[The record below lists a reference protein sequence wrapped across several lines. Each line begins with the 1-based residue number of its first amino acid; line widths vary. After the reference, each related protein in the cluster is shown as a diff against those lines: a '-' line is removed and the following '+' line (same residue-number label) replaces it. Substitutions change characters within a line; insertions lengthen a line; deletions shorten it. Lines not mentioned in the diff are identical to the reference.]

1 MILYSFG
8 DQGNWIIVAGIYHAA
23 NLENNPAALCKSMCD
38 NRFCETINSE
48 SRITIV
54 AHGDKGIING
64 CNANE
69 VLQYLEDIG
78 LSKDYEGI
86 IDIFSCFSGSWNVEG
101 DEIKESIV
109 DAISD
114 VFTKATVIGSVGP
127 TIVDTTGQKHYV
139 KPDVA
144 VVNRAG
150 KIQDALMTDAI
161 RNLDNT
167 LDFTQNPYSFYY
179 QGKQIC
185 QGTTNFYNEFLSK
198 LYDEQMMLTQEEGMV
213 IRQR

>member
-1 MILYSFG
+1 MVLYSFG

-139 KPDVA
+139 KPDAA
-144 VVNRAG
+144 VVNKAG
-150 KIQDALMTDAI
+150 KIQEDLMTDAI
-161 RNLDNT
+161 RNFDKT
-167 LDFTQNPYSFYY
+167 LDLTQNFYT

-185 QGTTNFYNEFLSK
+185 QDTTNFYNEFLST
-198 LYDEQMMLTQEEGMV
+198 LYNEQLMLTQEEGMV
-213 IRQR
+213 IRQG